1 MKVEGVRELP
11 ADRPRVWKL
20 LMDPAVLTRCI
31 PGCER
36 LEPTGENSY
45 KAVLKVAIAA
55 IKGSYNGTVTMTDLD
70 APKSYKLTVEGKGTP
85 GFVRGVASVTLTQE
99 GESTDFRYSG
109 DVQVGGLV
117 ASVGQRML
125 QGMATT
131 LLYQFFESLNREV
144 RSSGST

>member
-11 ADRPRVWKL
+11 ADRQRVWSL

-45 KAVLKVAIAA
+45 KAVLKIGIAA
-55 IKGSYNGTVTMTDLD
+55 IRGSYNGTVTMSDLNP
-70 APKSYKLTVEGKGTP
+70 PKSYKLTVEGKGTP
-85 GFVRGVASVTLTQE
+85 GFVRGVASVTLSE
-99 GESTDFRYSG
+99 EAGSTDFRYSA
-109 DVQVGGLV
+109 DVQVGGLI

-131 LLYQFFESLNREV
+131 LLHQFFECLNREV
-144 RSSGST
+144 RSSAST

>member
-1 MKVEGVRELP
+1 
-11 ADRPRVWKL
+11 
-20 LMDPAVLTRCI
+20 MDPAVLTRCI

-55 IKGSYNGTVTMTDLD
+55 IKGSYSGTVTMSDLD

-131 LLYQFFESLNREV
+131 LLHQFFECLNREV

>member
-1 MKVEGVRELP
+1 
-11 ADRPRVWKL
+11 
-20 LMDPAVLTRCI
+20 MDPAVLTRCI

-70 APKSYKLTVEGKGTP
+70 APKSYKLTIEGKGTP

-99 GESTDFRYSG
+99 GESTDFRYSA

>member
-1 MKVEGVRELP
+1 
-11 ADRPRVWKL
+11 
-20 LMDPAVLTRCI
+20 
-31 PGCER
+31 
-36 LEPTGENSY
+36 
-45 KAVLKVAIAA
+45 
-55 IKGSYNGTVTMTDLD
+55 MTDLD
-70 APKSYKLTVEGKGTP
+70 APKSYKLTIEGKGTP

-99 GESTDFRYSG
+99 GESTDFRYSA

-131 LLYQFFESLNREV
+131 LLHQFFESFNREV